1 MCAASLG
8 TWTVAGLRSK
18 PRVSP
23 IIQTDDGQVP
33 DIHFGIL

>member
-1 MCAASLG
+1 MCVAWLG
-8 TWTVAGLRSK
+8 TWTAVGLRSE

-23 IIQTDDGQVP
+23 IIQTDEGQVP